1 MYINVRFL
9 LLDDG
14 LSGRIHAC
22 GKKFSTKDQDNDTA
36 TDGSC
41 AQRYHGA
48 WWYSA
53 CHATNLN
60 GQYAA
65 SALNDPKYNV
75 WYLWT
80 SKHEA
85 LKTTLMMIRPSIF

>member
-1 MYINVRFL
+1 MCFL

-14 LSGRIHAC
+14 LSGRIHAN

-53 CHATNLN
+53 CHSTNLN
-60 GQYAA
+60 GQYAN
-65 SALNDPKYNV
+65 STLNDPKYNV
-75 WYLWT
+75 WRLLK

-85 LKTTLMMIRPSIF
+85 LKTSLMMIRPSIF